1 MMFCWGGGD
10 TEIGRSLSGAG
21 ERSKKVQ
28 LTIQSVFQYLPLFN
42 SRFAMAVPM
51 RVSLENQT
59 RLAREIRSG
68 PRTEATFF
76 LSELAT
82 RSEARACLL

>member
-1 MMFCWGGGD
+1 MMFCWGGGE
-10 TEIGRSLSGAG
+10 TEIGRSLSSAG

-28 LTIQSVFQYLPLFN
+28 LIIQSVFQYLPLFI

-51 RVSLENQT
+51 RVSSEKQS
-59 RLAREIRSG
+59 RFAREIRSG
-68 PRTEATFF
+68 SGTEATFF
-76 LSELAT
+76 LSQLAT